1 MAQTTPWRKKL
12 QAVLGRRGGW
22 FSTPA
27 PPGDERGSWKCGE
40 PAFPHSASGGSSR
53 SPGGPRP
60 LNLPTRLYARGI
72 PERREGTFI
81 YLLPVTITFEPV
93 PDRRRRMGFVLPAG
107 RCQGPT
113 PVGHPTAA
121 RLGAPPSPCLS
132 SLVDIPALETRSRL
146 LSHFRISFWGS
157 RNTCPLIACHSASG
171 PG

>member
-1 MAQTTPWRKKL
+1 MAQ
-12 QAVLGRRGGW
+12 A
-22 FSTPA
+22 SE
-27 PPGDERGSWKCGE
+27 PPN
-40 PAFPHSASGGSSR
+40 
-53 SPGGPRP
+53 PRVA
-60 LNLPTRLYARGI
+60 LGI

-132 SLVDIPALETRSRL
+132 SLVDIPALETRSRF